1 MCRDRGRRQDPRV
14 VRYGHG
20 LGNLFGDGISGS
32 RMVED
37 LGHRDGIHRRCVTSN
52 SGDDR
57 DPRTDRPQL
66 CQCLRDLL
74 RAASNSPHVTNELC
88 HGCTWY
94 RQCVRSE
101 ASRSQDLR
109 AAVSRDGITDS
120 LRRRWSKHSLGRRVR
135 SGGGGGGRALRAA
148 VSRYRIADNLRRRL
162 RRRKRLEDGGGARCL
177 HTAISWDGI
186 ADSLRR

>member
-1 MCRDRGRRQDPRV
+1 VCRGRGELQDPRV

-32 RMVED
+32 RTVED
-37 LGHRDGIHRRCVTSN
+37 LRHRDGIYRRCVTSN

-57 DPRTDRPQL
+57 DPCTDRPQL

-74 RAASNSPHVTNELC
+74 RAARNSRDVTNELC

-94 RQCVRSE
+94 RQRVRSE

-109 AAVSRDGITDS
+109 AAVSRDGIIDS
-120 LRRRWSKHSLGRRVR
+120 LRRRWSKYSLGRRMR

-148 VSRYRIADNLRRRL
+148 ISRYRIADNL
-162 RRRKRLEDGGGARCL
+162 
-177 HTAISWDGI
+177 
-186 ADSLRR
+186 